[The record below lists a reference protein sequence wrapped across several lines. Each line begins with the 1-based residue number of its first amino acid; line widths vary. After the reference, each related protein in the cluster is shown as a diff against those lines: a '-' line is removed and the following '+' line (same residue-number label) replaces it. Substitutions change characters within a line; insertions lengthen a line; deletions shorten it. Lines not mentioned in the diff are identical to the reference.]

1 MTETERL
8 RAALRLGTARRR
20 RLTSAKGCQ
29 VEVDIGGARVPCR
42 EALAIARHE
51 LRCSEE
57 RMT

>member
-1 MTETERL
+1 MIETERL
-8 RAALRLGTARRR
+8 RAALRLAIGVAEALDFGQGR
-20 RLTSAKGCQ
+20 Q

-57 RMT
+57 RAA